1 MSLAAFLIRFMSSRS
16 AKRFEQATKQP
27 AETQRDL
34 LMSIIRRNAD
44 TEYGRRYNFA
54 LINSIEDYQN
64 QVPVIS
70 YNDIAEEI
78 ARISDAGEK
87 NVLTSE
93 DPVMFAQTSGTTGNP
108 KFIPVTPS
116 CQGEN
121 SKDLMRTWVYHARKD
136 HPDLF
141 KGKIV
146 SLVSPAVEGYTD
158 SGVCFGSASGHIYK
172 SMPGVIQKIYAIPYE
187 VFEIENY
194 ESKYYAILRIG
205 LQENVSFLATA
216 NPSTILKLCEKA
228 DEFSDYLISDIR
240 QGTLSESFHI
250 RGDIREVIEK
260 RLMANPARAS
270 ELEQMRKNRG
280 GRLLAGDYWPDLQ
293 LIGCWKGGTVGHYI
307 KKFSGWFDPD
317 NIRPVPVRD
326 WGFLSSEARC
336 SVPLSDIGDAGV
348 LSVAVNF
355 FEFVL
360 ADEITTHPDDY
371 RAWRFL
377 TADQL
382 EREGQY
388 YVFLTT
394 TGGLYRYDINDVL
407 EVCGF
412 YNKTPQI
419 RFLRKGRGMTNITGE
434 KLSVNQL
441 IEAIQKAGS
450 EADVLVE
457 HFKAEADPKESRY
470 VIRGQFVKDY
480 DTSSFQNFLSAV
492 DQHLKE
498 INIEY
503 KEKRKSERL
512 RSPVLHVM
520 REGWYERAR
529 KEQAASGKRMFQAK
543 TELLSP
549 MKAETMFI
557 QPELKE
563 VVDLEKEAE

>member
-1 MSLAAFLIRFMSSRS
+1 MSIAALLIRFISSRA
-16 AKRFEQATKQP
+16 AKRFEQSTKNP
-27 AETQRDL
+27 AAIQREL
-34 LMSIIRRNAD
+34 LLSIIKRNAA
-44 TEYGRRYNFA
+44 TEYGRKYNFSS
-54 LINSIEDYQN
+54 INSIEDYQR

-70 YNDIAEEI
+70 YNDIKDDI
-78 ARISDAGEK
+78 DRITGVGEK
-87 NVLTSE
+87 NILTAE
-93 DPVMFAQTSGTTGNP
+93 DPVMFAQTSGTTGKA

-116 CQGEN
+116 CQGQN
-121 SKDLMRTWVYHARKD
+121 AKDLMRTWVNHARKD

-172 SMPGVIQKIYAIPYE
+172 SMPGVIQKIYAIPYD
-187 VFEIENY
+187 VFEIEDY
-194 ESKYYAILRIG
+194 EAKYYAIMLLG
-205 LQENVSFLATA
+205 LQENVTFLATA

-228 DEFSDYLISDIR
+228 NEFADILINDVR
-240 QGTLSESFHI
+240 HGTLSDKFII
-250 RGDIREVIEK
+250 RDDIRAVIKK
-260 RLMANPARAS
+260 RMKADPARAA
-270 ELEQMRKNRG
+270 ELEQMRKNHD
-280 GRLLAGDYWPDLQ
+280 GRLLPGDYWPNLQ

-307 KKFSGWFDPD
+307 KKFDQWFDPD
-317 NIRPVPVRD
+317 KKRAVPVRD

-336 SVPLSDIGDAGV
+336 SVPLSDRGDMGV

-355 FEFVL
+355 FEFVA
-360 ADEITTHPDDY
+360 ADDVTNNPDDY
-371 RAWRFL
+371 TSWHFL
-377 TADQL
+377 TADKIEQ
-382 EREGQY
+382 GGHY

-407 EVCGF
+407 EVAGF

-441 IEAIQKAGS
+441 IEAMQQAGTS
-450 EADVLVE
+450 SDVLVE

-470 VIRGQFVKDY
+470 IIRVQFVKEY
-480 DTSSFQNFLSAV
+480 DKERLQAFLAAI
-492 DQHLKE
+492 DRHLNS

-503 KEKRKSERL
+503 KEKRKSARL
-512 RSPVLHVM
+512 RPPVLHVM

-549 MKAETMFI
+549 MKAKTMFI

-563 VVDLEKEAE
+563 IIELEK